1 MTNHEGT
8 KGTKEEGVLQPPI
21 PDSVE
26 RIGQEVVDAALK
38 VHQALGPGLLESVYE
53 SCLCHEL
60 STRGIKC
67 LRQVPITVTYNG
79 LQIEAGLRLDM
90 LVGDAVVVE
99 LKAVEK
105 TIPLFEAQL
114 LTYLKLTGLRL
125 GYLIN
130 FNTVLLKQGLKRM
143 VL

>member
-1 MTNHEGT
+1 
-8 KGTKEEGVLQPPI
+8 
-21 PDSVE
+21 
-26 RIGQEVVDAALK
+26 VVDAALK

-53 SCLCHEL
+53 SCLYHEL
-60 STRGIKC
+60 FTRDIKC

-99 LKAVEK
+99 LKAVEQ
-105 TIPLFEAQL
+105 TILLFEAEL
-114 LTYLKLTGLRL
+114 LTYLQLTGLRL

-130 FNTVLLKQGLKRM
+130 FNTVLLKHGLKRM